1 MEEQTKPIRVGDIL
15 INAGMLTS
23 EVMNNRAETSKLLG
37 QPLGQTLIQE
47 GDVTRYQLM
56 CVVQLQSLIS
66 DGALS
71 LDLAVSAMKLV
82 HEDEC
87 FLEDALKDLG
97 FVEEERLWKTRLGD
111 LLVEAG
117 IINEVQL
124 KCALDT
130 AFRDCTPLGQTFL
143 RAGFVAPAIIGKTLE
158 LQKRIRSKE
167 IAREDAVKELRSLHE
182 KDTPSVTLDK

>member
-1 MEEQTKPIRVGDIL
+1 MEEQGKPIRVGDIL
-15 INAGMLTS
+15 IKAGMLTP
-23 EVMNNRAETSKLLG
+23 EIMNNRADTSKLLG

-56 CVVQLQSLIS
+56 CVVQLQSLVS

-71 LDLAVSAMKLV
+71 LDVAVRAMKLV

-87 FLEDALKDLG
+87 FLEDALKSVG
-97 FVEEERLWKTRLGD
+97 FVEDRMWKTRLGD

-117 IINEVQL
+117 TISEQQL
-124 KCALDT
+124 KSALDT

-143 RAGFVAPAIIGKTLE
+143 RAGFVAPAIIGKALE
-158 LQKRIRSKE
+158 LQKRIRAKE
-167 IAREDAVKELRSLHE
+167 IAREDAVNELRSLNE
-182 KDTPSVTLDK
+182 KEAPSVKTD

>member
-1 MEEQTKPIRVGDIL
+1 MEEQSKPVRVGDIL
-15 INAGMLTS
+15 ISAGMLTS
-23 EVMNNRAETSKLLG
+23 ELMNNRADTSKLLG

-71 LDLAVSAMKLV
+71 LDLAVSAMKKV

-87 FLEDALKDLG
+87 FLEDALKGLG
-97 FVEEERLWKTRLGD
+97 FVEDRLWKTRLGD

-117 IINEVQL
+117 IINEQQL
-124 KCALDT
+124 KTALDT

-143 RAGFVAPAIIGKTLE
+143 RAGFVTPIIIGKTLA
-158 LQKRIRSKE
+158 LQKRIRAKE
-167 IAREDAVKELRSLHE
+167 ISREDAVSELRMLKE
-182 KDTPSVTLDK
+182 NNAPSVTMDS